1 MKLGYEVKTGVP
13 VDIPITHTVF
23 SALTGGGK
31 TEAVIRLIT
40 EAAKLGYT
48 VLAIDVKAK
57 PRDFEGV
64 GKEIRPILIES
75 TEALLVMRM
84 LESVAGAGLFSRFS
98 AILDASIDA
107 KTLKDVLKNFETI
120 RDNKKAYPRKRDDA
134 KVLGYLL
141 SKLLEQIK
149 EGDYAQDLDFSRG
162 VREGEP
168 DAPIY
173 VMNISQLPLGV
184 QELVVDSVFRRLLS
198 GKFERT
204 VVVLEEAIN
213 FIPQAEATQ
222 FETSARKFIR
232 EGRSAELFLWAS
244 GQALT
249 EMDIA
254 VRKQMRVW
262 ILGPQ
267 MEEREAEKFRKQVPM
282 KGVEAHE
289 IQKLPTGHFI
299 AAIRRAEEQGGQV
312 DVVRVYAQP
321 IWLPEKVAIRIA
333 KGEETLKDA
342 MRYKRVVE
350 KLRKEGKKARDM
362 DEKERRSYED
372 IIQAKDKLI
381 EELQH
386 GQDVLR
392 DEIASVKKQLDEAKT
407 LFQTPETPTE
417 QLAHAAEIHEIDK
430 RMDAELENIP
440 TSSSLGF
447 QPSGKVKLPVEER
460 DDLRSVLPP
469 GTPTWDEI
477 ALGID
482 LDTLARK
489 VADMLG
495 SKEYQL
501 RVGVSVPLLT
511 LEERKVE
518 IRAEDTDID
527 GRFALLIAEG
537 FFDEAKAVDAIRK
550 EAKERGWGT
559 YSGGS
564 GWTTLDRV
572 GKRFAVM
579 GFLRN
584 IEKKYIAIPEAKK
597 RIKRVKA

>member
-1 MKLGYEVKTGVP
+1 MKLGFEVKTGDP

-64 GKEIRPILIES
+64 GREIRPVLIES

-141 SKLLEQIK
+141 AKLLEQIK
-149 EGDYAQDLDFSRG
+149 EGDYASELELDRADPNDPS
-162 VREGEP
+162 
-168 DAPIY
+168 IY
-173 VMNISQLPLGV
+173 VMNVSQLPLGV
-184 QELVVDSVFRRLLS
+184 QELVVDSVFRLLLA
-198 GKFERT
+198 GKYQKT

-282 KGVEAHE
+282 KGVDSHE
-289 IQKLPTGHFI
+289 IQRLPTGHFI

-350 KLRKEGKKARDM
+350 KLRKEGRKAREM
-362 DEKERRSYED
+362 EAKERESYELALAKANE
-372 IIQAKDKLI
+372 IIQAKDEEIAELKRGMKLI
-381 EELQH
+381 GE
-386 GQDVLR
+386 
-392 DEIASVKKQLDEAKT
+392 SVAQTKKELDEARILFKT
-407 LFQTPETPTE
+407 IEIPSATPEQVE
-417 QLAHAAEIHEIDK
+417 QTARH
-430 RMDAELENIP
+430 
-440 TSSSLGF
+440 LGSVPF
-447 QPSGKVKLPVEER
+447 KEVRFDPNEQGAVPAIVEG
-460 DDLRSVLPP
+460 D
-469 GTPTWDEI
+469 
-477 ALGID
+477 ID
-482 LDTLARK
+482 LDTLANK
-489 VADMLG
+489 VWDMKDEAIIDAVARRAAQLLT
-495 SKEYQL
+495 SKEFQ
-501 RVGVSVPLLT
+501 VSVGISIPSLT

-518 IRAEDTDID
+518 IRAEDTEID

-537 FFDEAKAVDAIRK
+537 FFDEIKAVDAIRK

-584 IEKKYIAIPEAKK
+584 IEKKYVVIPEAKK